1 MMNNDVKALVNQAQ
15 EYIKSL
21 NLTWTFR
28 SIEYIVNR
36 EGYTLNQIRGA
47 VFDLNGSLQHDIERS
62 AKLLLSAGLVNP
74 ATVSPDDYKAI
85 QNRAAEICE
94 EWREKF
100 GYVGV
105 LQILLVDLMEKKHFF
120 IGTSDAE
127 LLKHLHEEG
136 TQTDLI
142 KTLMAVTL
150 ESKAHQTDALT
161 S

>member
-1 MMNNDVKALVNQAQ
+1 MANKDVKDLVKQAQ

-21 NLTWTFR
+21 NLNWTFR

-47 VFDLNGSLQHDIERS
+47 VFDVNGTLQHDIERS
-62 AKLLLSAGLVNP
+62 AKLLLSAGLINP

-85 QNRAAEICE
+85 QNRADEICE
-94 EWREKF
+94 EWRENF
-100 GYVGV
+100 GYIGV
-105 LQILLVDLMEKKHFF
+105 LQIMLVDVMEKKHFF
-120 IGTSDAE
+120 IGKSDAD
-127 LLKHLHEEG
+127 LLSYLHEEG
-136 TQTDLI
+136 MQTDLI

-150 ESKAHQTDALT
+150 DSKAHQTEALT

>member
-1 MMNNDVKALVNQAQ
+1 MVNKDVKALVTQAQ

-21 NLTWTFR
+21 NLKWTFR
-28 SIEYIVNR
+28 SIEYVVNT

-47 VFDLNGSLQHDIERS
+47 VFDVNGTLQHDIERS
-62 AKLLLSAGLVNP
+62 AKILLSAGLVNP
-74 ATVSPDDYKAI
+74 ATVSPDDYRAVKE
-85 QNRAAEICE
+85 RAAEICE

-120 IGTSDAE
+120 IGTSDAD
-127 LLKHLHEEG
+127 LLSYLHSEG

-150 ESKAHQTDALT
+150 ESKAHQTEALT

>member
-1 MMNNDVKALVNQAQ
+1 MANKDVKALVNQAQ
-15 EYIKSL
+15 EYINSL
-21 NLTWTFR
+21 NLKWTFR

-47 VFDLNGSLQHDIERS
+47 VFDVNGTLQHDIERS

-74 ATVSPDDYKAI
+74 ATVSPDDY
-85 QNRAAEICE
+85 RAVKERADEICE
-94 EWREKF
+94 EWRDRF
-100 GYVGV
+100 GYIGV
-105 LQILLVDLMEKKHFF
+105 LQIMLVDIMEQKHFF
-120 IGTSDAE
+120 IGTSDAK

-150 ESKAHQTDALT
+150 DSKAHQTDALT

>member
-1 MMNNDVKALVNQAQ
+1 MKNNELQALVTQAQ

-21 NLTWTFR
+21 NLSWSFR

-47 VFDLNGSLQHDIERS
+47 VFDLNGTVQHDIERS
-62 AKLLLSAGLVNP
+62 AKLLLSAGLINP
-74 ATVSPDDYKAI
+74 STVSPEDYTKI
-85 QNRAAEICE
+85 KSRADEICE
-94 EWREKF
+94 EWRENY
-100 GYVGV
+100 GYVGT
-105 LQILLVDLMEKKHFF
+105 LQIMLVNIMEQKHFF
-120 IGTSDAE
+120 IGRSDAE
-127 LLKHLHEEG
+127 LLSHLHEEG

-150 ESKAHQTDALT
+150 ESKAHQTEALT